1 MAVEGQRP
9 ADQGVQDDPQ
19 APDVHLR
26 PVVLLA
32 LEKLR
37 RRVWRGAAK
46 RVQFGAQPEFVAEAE
61 IRDLDVGVGVQ
72 QEVLSLRG
80 AKGRRW
86 GAYGVLRGFYGVL
99 RGFYGA
105 LWGFMGS
112 LWGMETTRPAGGT
125 SELLWGSYGVPM
137 VYGDHQDYRGRK

>member
-1 MAVEGQRP
+1 MDPIDPIAPITDPIDPIADPIEPIADPHPHLEVVAVEGQRA

-46 RVQFGAQPEFVAEAE
+46 RVQFGAQPEFVAEAK

-72 QEVLSLRG
+72 QEVLSL
-80 AKGRRW
+80 KGGKRETM
-86 GAYGVLRGFYGVL
+86 GGL
-99 RGFYGA
+99 
-105 LWGFMGS
+105 MGS
-112 LWGMETTRPAGGT
+112 
-125 SELLWGSYGVPM
+125 
-137 VYGDHQDYRGRK
+137 